1 MIFFQAKNYINKK
14 IHSESSKEAPH
25 VIVSNS
31 VVSSEPKPG
40 LRNGSVGGL
49 GVGRAPPSVPPRN
62 GSKLETPSELEVIGG
77 QRQKYF
83 DTNIEPQP
91 SEKNNFIKTDI
102 VKPAPVGER
111 TVNKNDTV
119 VNKSDTQKAVTGR
132 QEASE
137 TNTDATD
144 NKNNYRDSWKS
155 RNDTQNTF
163 TFNFVNSKK
172 DVSHIEN
179 DGLDLTNRNKKV
191 RMFLKPL
198 NRTVLMNRQRTYAMN
213 TLLKLS
219 TFKTYFSKVHDSET
233 DAS

>member
-1 MIFFQAKNYINKK
+1 M
-14 IHSESSKEAPH
+14 
-25 VIVSNS
+25 
-31 VVSSEPKPG
+31 
-40 LRNGSVGGL
+40 
-49 GVGRAPPSVPPRN
+49 
-62 GSKLETPSELEVIGG
+62 
-77 QRQKYF
+77 
-83 DTNIEPQP
+83 
-91 SEKNNFIKTDI
+91 
-102 VKPAPVGER
+102 
-111 TVNKNDTV
+111 NKNDTV

-198 NRTVLMNRQRTYAMN
+198 NRTVLMNRQRTYARN

>member
-1 MIFFQAKNYINKK
+1 M
-14 IHSESSKEAPH
+14 
-25 VIVSNS
+25 IVSNS

-49 GVGRAPPSVPPRN
+49 AVSRAPPSVPPRN
-62 GSKLETPSELEVIGG
+62 GSKLETPGELGVNGG

-102 VKPAPVGER
+102 VKPVSVGER

-119 VNKSDTQKAVTGR
+119 VNKSDPHKSVIGR
-132 QEASE
+132 PESQE
-137 TNTDATD
+137 TNTVDSTD

-191 RMFLKPL
+191 EIFPKPL
-198 NRTVLMNRQRTYAMN
+198 NRTFEAHIHNCTCIGNMHQ
-213 TLLKLS
+213 KG
-219 TFKTYFSKVHDSET
+219 TYFKGFRFLKNLRQFSKLYKTHLSLRLIHPMSVP
-233 DAS
+233 